1 MAKTYCT
8 IITLRLQKEPN
19 AKSGLKVYLKI
30 WYKEKEK
37 GGYDVAISVLNF
49 F

>member
-1 MAKTYCT
+1 LTVPPP
-8 IITLRLQKEPN
+8 IRLE
-19 AKSGLKVYLKI
+19 SLLKIKI